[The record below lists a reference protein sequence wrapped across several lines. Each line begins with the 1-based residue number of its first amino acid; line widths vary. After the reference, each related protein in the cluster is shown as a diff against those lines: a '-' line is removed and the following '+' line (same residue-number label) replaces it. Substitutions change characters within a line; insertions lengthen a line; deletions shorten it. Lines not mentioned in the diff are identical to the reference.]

1 MPRSVSDEWQEHEH
15 PPLDPNDAISVYTTS
30 KLRWNA
36 MASIS
41 AERLVTHGLFP
52 ENLPSVFTTR
62 NIWAN
67 LAPGSTTYAV
77 TARAVGEICP
87 YDASK
92 RGGSVAFSVSLI
104 RCICVIRAYSLRTIG
119 QTSKPRSRRRP
130 VRSPSLSSMPWAR
143 GTSGSRLIPIS
154 TGSGSKSCRALRS
167 A

>member
-1 MPRSVSDEWQEHEH
+1 
-15 PPLDPNDAISVYTTS
+15 
-30 KLRWNA
+30 

-92 RGGSVAFSVSLI
+92 RGGQRRVFGDRLRDRQSAYPVA
-104 RCICVIRAYSLRTIG
+104 
-119 QTSKPRSRRRP
+119 
-130 VRSPSLSSMPWAR
+130 
-143 GTSGSRLIPIS
+143 LIP
-154 TGSGSKSCRALRS
+154 KFR
-167 A
+167 